1 MPSAGNAFMILL
13 LEVVLGG
20 SKLKPVQAAPAP
32 YLMFAQ
38 LLEGMMMSINKD
50 SCWLN
55 KPDKLTINENH
66 PIGMVFGSVKAT
78 KSQTPYTLK
87 HLVNEVKEPVSI
99 EKDKCRCLAVHS
111 AGVKTKDA
119 IIKHN
124 KMQTLWVDMDSQDL
138 GLEDVS
144 QLLDGLEISCYVIYS
159 TSSSCRIKGG
169 TVQGKRWRVVI
180 PLLKPVD
187 LNTWLDLQ
195 WAITT
200 LTNGDNSA
208 TRIQQILYLPNNPLL
223 DPADERGGATRHYEY
238 KVNRDVPIDG
248 LNPPQVIQDE
258 INRHYEK
265 VNEAKKIAKVEL
277 KKRPLR
283 LNDEDNIIEKI
294 NKAYNIKNTLI
305 GFGYDYNSKAYRSPN
320 STSGGYG
327 LYVAE
332 NERWVSFHG
341 CDDTM
346 GLQTP
351 SCLCGDVFDLIVHHQ
366 NDGDFKKTLK
376 ELAPQVDPEGQRQR
390 QQEFMAERGSNVI
403 QFPSSQLIEYF
414 DPITGEVKCKFPMSS
429 SADVETLAVAPD
441 FLIDSWLETDSH
453 GIFYAESQS
462 FKSFI
467 TIHMAHCIATGK
479 AFCDQ
484 DVIKSGPVVFV
495 IGEGRGGY
503 YRRIK
508 AIIKKHGETKDIHL
522 IEAQPNI
529 RQNEQLLIAM
539 NTVGE
544 LDPVLIVFDTFS
556 ALAIGSDENSNT
568 DIAEV
573 MARVRD
579 TGRKVG
585 ASTIIVHHTGKDAS
599 RGSRGASAFS
609 ANADFIYK
617 LVRRK
622 DTLFTTLSADKMK
635 DAEPPKAVTIELEA
649 VDIGISNHKGVALTS
664 LAVCNYE
671 VSTSRDGKDARN
683 STKEKSAAQI
693 MRENIFDA
701 MIKLNIE
708 YADDPTKQK
717 QRGHSSYKVYK
728 LSVEAIK
735 SAILETGGY
744 VPVEGSKGS
753 DAKFERK
760 DRVAFNNQMPNLVDK
775 GIIAGKGGFYWTIK
789 NEKQ

>member
-1 MPSAGNAFMILL
+1 MFVLR
-13 LEVVLGG
+13 LEDIV
-20 SKLKPVQAAPAP
+20 
-32 YLMFAQ
+32 
-38 LLEGMMMSINKD
+38 MSINKD
-50 SCWLN
+50 SCQLN
-55 KPDKLTINENH
+55 KPDKLTISDNH

-111 AGVKTKDA
+111 SGVKTKDA

-144 QLLDGLEISCYVIYS
+144 QLLDGLAISCYVIYS

-180 PLLKPVD
+180 PLLDPVD

-195 WAITT
+195 QAITT
-200 LTNGDNSA
+200 LTNGDSSA

-238 KVNRDVPIDG
+238 KVNRDIPIDG

-265 VNEAKKIAKVEL
+265 VNEAKKLAKVEL
-277 KKRPLR
+277 EKRPKR
-283 LNDEDNIIEKI
+283 FKDDDNILEKI
-294 NKAYNIKNTLI
+294 NNQYWITDILND
-305 GFGYDYNSKAYRSPN
+305 FGYEYNGNAYKSPN

-327 LYVAE
+327 LYVVD
-332 NERWVSFHG
+332 NERWISFHG

-346 GLQTP
+346 GLPTP
-351 SCLCGDVFDLIVHHQ
+351 SCLCGDVFDLIAYHQ
-366 NDGDFKKTLK
+366 YGGNFNQALK
-376 ELAPQVDPEGQRQR
+376 ELADEVDPEGQRQR
-390 QQEFMAERGSNVI
+390 RKEFMRAKGSNII
-403 QFPSSQLIEYF
+403 QFPSSQLIEDV
-414 DPITGEVKCKFPMSS
+414 DPTTGEVKYKFPMSS
-429 SADVETLAVAPD
+429 SADVRTLAVAPS
-441 FLIDSWLETDSH
+441 FLINGWLETDSH
-453 GIFYAESQS
+453 GILYAESQS

-479 AFCDQ
+479 AFCGQ

-503 YRRIK
+503 YRRLK
-508 AIIKKHGETKDIHL
+508 ATLDRHGETDDIYL

-529 RQNEQLLIAM
+529 SQNEQLQIVL
-539 NTVGE
+539 NTVKE
-544 LDPVLIVFDTFS
+544 LAPVLIVFDTFS
-556 ALAIGSDENSNT
+556 ALAIGSDENSNS

-585 ASTIIVHHTGKDAS
+585 TSTMLVHHTGKDAS
-599 RGSRGASAFS
+599 KGSRGASAFS

-617 LVRRK
+617 LVRQK

-635 DAEPPKAVTIELEA
+635 DAEPPKSLTIELEV
-649 VDIGISNHKGVALTS
+649 VDVGVPDHQGEALTS
-664 LAVCNYE
+664 LAVCGYE
-671 VSTSRDGKDARN
+671 VKDR
-683 STKEKSAAQI
+683 SDTTKPTKEKSAAQI
-693 MRENIFDA
+693 MRENILEA
-701 MIKLNIE
+701 MLQLNIE
-708 YADDPTKQK
+708 YADDPSKVKQ
-717 QRGHSSYKVYK
+717 QGHSNYPVYK
-728 LSVEAIK
+728 LPVEEIR
-735 SAILETGGY
+735 SFILRVGAY
-744 VPVEGSKGS
+744 VPAEGSKGVEV
-753 DAKFERK
+753 KFTRT
-760 DRVAFNNQMPNLVDK
+760 DGNAFNKQLPYLVK
-775 GIIAGKGGFYWTIK
+775 QENIAGSDGIYWTI
-789 NEKQ
+789 